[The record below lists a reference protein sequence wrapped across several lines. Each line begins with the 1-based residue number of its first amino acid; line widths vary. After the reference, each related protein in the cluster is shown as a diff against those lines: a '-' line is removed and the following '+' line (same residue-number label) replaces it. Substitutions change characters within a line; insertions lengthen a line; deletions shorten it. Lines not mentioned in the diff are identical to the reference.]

1 MTFLLLLSPT
11 SPSGVREMVEEHGE
25 VLYENV
31 GRYKEDDAKK
41 VFQAAARLPG
51 DTLVLDVDISS
62 GGGLIRA
69 VHAFR
74 ISRPEAR
81 VILLVEG
88 RQPGDET
95 ISAMVSL
102 GVYNICETDNE
113 DVFAK
118 NFEAC
123 LRGEGGT
130 YALAARWHRG
140 FREDSSQKQ
149 RETVV
154 IERRPVGRV
163 TVAVAG
169 LATGTGC
176 THTALMLAAFL
187 AKSGHAVALVED
199 SQRPVFSSITGLA
212 TGKCKSE
219 RGFRLYGA
227 DIFPLPVR
235 CDKEGYLYDQM
246 LSMLAEYEYVV
257 RDVGVLDADRLR
269 ELYRAECGV
278 AVTSA
283 SSWRVM
289 DVVRQHNALNEDFD
303 KIAVVSAFGTDKD
316 RKLFKEVTGIAP
328 LPLAWCPDP
337 ASLPE
342 GGEATM
348 KSILGPLLPE
358 RKKQRA
364 FKMF

>member
-11 SPSGVREMVEEHGE
+11 APSNVRRLVAERGE
-25 VLYENV
+25 VLYENI
-31 GRYKEDDAKK
+31 GRYNEDEVKK

-51 DTLVLDVDISS
+51 DTLVLDIDISS
-62 GGGLIRA
+62 GSGLVRA

-74 ISRPEAR
+74 ISRPGTKI
-81 VILLVEG
+81 ILLIGV

-102 GVYNICETDNE
+102 GVYNICEPDNE
-113 DVFAK
+113 ELFAK
-118 NFEAC
+118 DFEDC
-123 LRGEGGT
+123 LRGDGRS

-140 FREDSSQKQ
+140 FREDSEQTQ

-169 LATGTGC
+169 MAPGIGC

-199 SQRPVFSSITGLA
+199 SQRPVFSSIAGLA
-212 TGKCKSE
+212 TGKCKNE

-235 CDKEGYLYDQM
+235 SEKEGHLYDQL
-246 LSMLAEYEYVV
+246 LSLLAEYEYVV
-257 RDVGVLDADRLR
+257 RDMGVLDACRLR
-269 ELYRAECGV
+269 ELYRAGRGI

-289 DVVRQHNALNEDFD
+289 DLVRQHNTLNEDFD

-316 RKLFKEVTGIAP
+316 RKMFQEVTGIAP

-337 ASLPE
+337 STLPE
-342 GGEATM
+342 GGEATI
-348 KSILGPLLPE
+348 KTILGSLLPE
-358 RKKQRA
+358 RKARRA
-364 FKMF
+364 FRLF